1 MDRIRHVSASALL
14 SLIVG
19 FVMSAFIFL
28 SLRDESFDPIAVVF
42 GLIVC
47 AAIVLSYLLIRM
59 ISVHVDRFLL
69 IVMYMLFSV
78 GIIMQY
84 RMEPSSAYRQ
94 LLWYGI
100 GCSALYLSS
109 CIIHYS
115 HLLDRFK
122 PLIIAV
128 SVALLALLLL
138 IGKESGG
145 ATNWILI
152 GNMSFQPSEFVKV
165 AMVLVLAGYFREE
178 RGWRDLLIPGAFCAV
193 CVLLLVIERDL
204 GAAMLMLGTFLIMY
218 YTSSGNLKITLISLC
233 VALIGAVCA
242 YFLFDHVRAR
252 VLVWLDPWK
261 SYYTSGYQIAQ
272 GLMAIASGGLWGL
285 GLMQGSPKT
294 IPAYHT
300 DYIFAVICEEFGVIF
315 GVALIAFYLALVIRG
330 ALIALNATNRYL
342 MLVAFGC
349 TTLITLQSFI
359 IIGGVIKLIPLT
371 GITMPFVSY
380 GGSSMIASMTIIG
393 ILEGIAMQSGKKL
406 EEEMEEMQR

>member
-1 MDRIRHVSASALL
+1 MYRIRHVSASALL
-14 SLIVG
+14 TLIVG

-28 SLRDESFDPIAVVF
+28 SLRDESFDIMAVIF
-42 GLIVC
+42 GLVVSV
-47 AAIVLSYLLIRM
+47 AIVLSYLLIRL

-69 IVMYMLFSV
+69 IVTYMLFSI

-84 RMEPSSAYRQ
+84 RMEPSSAYKQ

-100 GCSALYLSS
+100 GCVALYLSTGVM
-109 CIIHYS
+109 HYS
-115 HLLDRFK
+115 DILNRMK
-122 PLIIAV
+122 PAIMGI
-128 SVALLALLLL
+128 SVALLAALLI

-145 ATNWILI
+145 ATNWIMI
-152 GNMSFQPSEFVKV
+152 GNMSFQPSEFVKI
-165 AMVLVLAGYFREE
+165 AMVLVLAGYFRENP
-178 RGWRDLLIPGAFCAV
+178 GWKDLLIPGAFCAV
-193 CVLLLVIERDL
+193 CVGLLVLERDL

-218 YTSSGNLKITLISLC
+218 YTSSGNLKNTLISL
-233 VALIGAVCA
+233 AIAIAGAVCA

-252 VLVWLDPWK
+252 VSVWLDPWRT
-261 SYYTSGYQIAQ
+261 YYTSGYQIAQ

-300 DYIFAVICEEFGVIF
+300 DYIFAVICEEFGVVF
-315 GVALIAFYLALVIRG
+315 GVAVIAFYLAFVIRG
-330 ALIALNATNRYL
+330 ALIALNATNRYM

-380 GGSSMIASMTIIG
+380 GGSSMIASMMLVG

-406 EEEMEEMQR
+406 EEDMEETQP